1 MKSVLFFTFINFF
14 YLVIGTDTST
24 CNKLW
29 ETTNTINNIPLY
41 SMKIYACVETPN
53 YISSINPPIV
63 HDHIK
68 NHTNDLFKNIPPL
81 NVSNSSFLNSTNN
94 TDLIYLSNA
103 SNTKLIKNT
112 TNATINKITDFISPS
127 SSYLNKAPSPSSV
140 SSYTSPSPNIDIYQP
155 ITPSP
160 ITPSSTTPSSA
171 TTPSSVS
178 SYTTPSPYNFDS
190 PSPSSES
197 DTTNI
202 PIDKNDINKPNENFR
217 KNESTSASNVNIIK
231 QDTSLIYVTII
242 LSVIVGLVSLFGIY
256 RLVKYCIEKKKCHDL
271 LKKTKPETNSET
283 NEGNND
289 NNTNT
294 AKHSDKNEI
303 ISHTLDNMEKAKL
316 RDIERRKTM
325 DVYKKKTEYAKGAR
339 WKKSV
344 KKVKK
349 VNAINRSLTQQ
360 HIPSNP
366 HVRKS
371 VRENLIKQSKSMP
384 NGENN
389 PTIKKLI
396 KRLDDADKEEKKQE
410 DVEIPGTPPPPIVDN
425 NTLPT
430 RPIRKPPLYPPGM
443 GHD

>member
-1 MKSVLFFTFINFF
+1 
-14 YLVIGTDTST
+14 
-24 CNKLW
+24 
-29 ETTNTINNIPLY
+29 
-41 SMKIYACVETPN
+41 MKIYACVETPN
-53 YISSINPPIV
+53 YNLAINPPIV

-68 NHTNDLFKNIPPL
+68 NHTNNLFENIPPL
-81 NVSNSSFLNSTNN
+81 NISNSSLLNATKNA
-94 TDLIYLSNA
+94 DLIYLSNSSK
-103 SNTKLIKNT
+103 SNLNKNL
-112 TNATINKITDFISPS
+112 TNQTVNKTIDFISPS
-127 SSYLNKAPSPSSV
+127 SSYKNNAPSSITTPSSNTPSSIVPSSINTLAPSP
-140 SSYTSPSPNIDIYQP
+140 TTTIAPSPTTTIVP
-155 ITPSP
+155 SPKITPSP
-160 ITPSSTTPSSA
+160 IPTDK
-171 TTPSSVS
+171 
-178 SYTTPSPYNFDS
+178 TTPSPYNFDS
-190 PSPSSES
+190 PSPSSGSEN
-197 DTTNI
+197 TNI
-202 PIDKNDINKPNENFR
+202 PIDKNDINKQNKNLE
-217 KNESTSASNVNIIK
+217 KNESTSNSNLNTIQ

-271 LKKTKPETNSET
+271 LKKTNPEPTDNVSLPDK
-283 NEGNND
+283 ND
-289 NNTNT
+289 N
-294 AKHSDKNEI
+294 KHTDKNEI

-396 KRLDDADKEEKKQE
+396 KRLEEADKEEKKQE
-410 DVEIPGTPPPPIVDN
+410 DPEIPGTPPPPIVDN